1 MGLSSRS
8 SPSVLA
14 SLRTGWW
21 LGSSLLRLVQSVR
34 AQVAP
39 SRPFPR
45 TPYNLL
51 LPAAG
56 LAVVVECLP
65 TDPADLGATV
75 SAAADGRGHT
85 QPSKPHLRRDHTQPS
100 KPHLRRDQLSHAHGP
115 AWDWPWHLELLPQS
129 ERLDYPLSHHLYRA
143 SRGNRAQLL
152 SSQYSAAYR
161 SCSQSRCKLGARQ
174 PASRAWSCCTCCARR
189 VASAGR
195 SNTSPPAARTS
206 SSA

>member
-1 MGLSSRS
+1 MGLSSCS

-14 SLRTGWW
+14 SLRTGWR

-65 TDPADLGATV
+65 TDPADLGTTV
-75 SAAADGRGHT
+75 SSAADGRGHT
-85 QPSKPHLRRDHTQPS
+85 QPSKPHLRRD
-100 KPHLRRDQLSHAHGP
+100 RLSHAHGP

-129 ERLDYPLSHHLYRA
+129 ERLDYLLSHHLYRA